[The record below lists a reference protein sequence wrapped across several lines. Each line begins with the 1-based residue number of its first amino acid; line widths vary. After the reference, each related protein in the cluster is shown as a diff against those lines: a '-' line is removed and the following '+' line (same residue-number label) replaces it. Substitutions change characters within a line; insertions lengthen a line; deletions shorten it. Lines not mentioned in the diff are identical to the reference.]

1 MGGPANSLVEA
12 IIGVVG
18 TPWRVNNFTYL
29 DQDLGFAYLATP
41 VAANFRTI
49 GSLQKGVAQDRGV
62 AFEIPNL
69 HRVMARDKGLIATPE
84 RTGAF
89 EFNQML
95 EDPSVIKF
103 AFVRDPV
110 ERFSAIYRNQFSI
123 NTKNGMPRKK
133 LFEYLGM
140 PLDENLT
147 MLDLA
152 ELLTEEEGL
161 KNLLPLLVPQRR
173 MIAYDLVEYDFIGRH
188 ERWDEDY
195 ANISMEIFGCE
206 TPVFDPTTELN
217 IDPEGTKLFALVDDE
232 TRAAVEEAYAE
243 DCEMIEE
250 IEELFPDG
258 FAIES

>member
-1 MGGPANSLVEA
+1 MGEPENTLLEA
-12 IIGVVG
+12 IISLVG
-18 TPWRVNNFTYL
+18 TAWRVNNFTFVE
-29 DQDLGFAYLATP
+29 QDLGFIYFAAP
-41 VAANFRTI
+41 IAANIRTI
-49 GSLQKGVAQDRGV
+49 GSLQKGVAQDRGE
-62 AFEIPNL
+62 AFDIPNL
-69 HRVMARDKGLIATPE
+69 QRVMAREKGLIATPK

-95 EDPSVIKF
+95 EDASVIKF

-123 NTKNGMPRKK
+123 NTKNGMPRQK
-133 LFEYLGM
+133 LFEFLGIS
-140 PLDENLT
+140 LDENLT

-152 ELLTEEEGL
+152 ELLVEEEGL
-161 KNLLPLLVPQRR
+161 KDLLPLFVPQRR
-173 MIAYDLVEYDFIGRH
+173 MIAFDLVEYDFIGRH
-188 ERWDEDY
+188 ERWEKDY
-195 ANISMEIFGCE
+195 ANIAMEIFGCE

-250 IEELFPDG
+250 IDELFPDG
-258 FAIES
+258 FALES